1 MLLATGIDVLKTKIF
16 LDTSIRAETNMDRRG
31 YYNLANLR
39 RQVENMFM
47 YPHNFLD
54 FSKTSK
60 YNFY

>member
-54 FSKTSK
+54 F
-60 YNFY
+60 F